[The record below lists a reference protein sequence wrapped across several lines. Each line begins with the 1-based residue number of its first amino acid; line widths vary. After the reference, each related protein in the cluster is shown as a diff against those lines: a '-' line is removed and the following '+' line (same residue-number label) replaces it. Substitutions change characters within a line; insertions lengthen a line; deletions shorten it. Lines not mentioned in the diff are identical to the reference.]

1 VTSQPARAATEA
13 KRLLES
19 AAPHDP
25 ILARAL
31 AEAFDEAWAIIA
43 LRVLPEA
50 HLDIHTLRFRLV
62 HAVLANAKHC
72 GADVPA
78 LVSAA
83 VSDVLPQMKED
94 IRGK

>member
-1 VTSQPARAATEA
+1 MEA

-25 ILARAL
+25 ILAKAL
-31 AEAFDEAWAIIA
+31 AEVFEDASAVMA

-62 HAVLANAKHC
+62 HAVLTNAERC

-78 LVSAA
+78 LVNAA
-83 VSDVLPQMKED
+83 VADVLPQMKED
-94 IRGK
+94 VRGK

>member
-1 VTSQPARAATEA
+1 MEA

-25 ILARAL
+25 TLAKAM
-31 AEAFDEAWAIIA
+31 AEAFEEAWAIIA

-62 HAVLANAKHC
+62 HAVVANAERC

-78 LVSAA
+78 IVNAA
-83 VSDVLPQMKED
+83 VLDVLPQMKED
-94 IRGK
+94 IRGE